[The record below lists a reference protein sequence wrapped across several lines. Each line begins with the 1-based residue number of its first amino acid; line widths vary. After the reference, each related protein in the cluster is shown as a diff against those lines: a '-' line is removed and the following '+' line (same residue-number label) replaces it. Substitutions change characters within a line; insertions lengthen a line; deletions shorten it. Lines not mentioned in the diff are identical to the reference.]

1 MRLTVD
7 HIKQFQALYQKRFGK
22 EIGEKE
28 AQEMGLKLVHL
39 MARIYRPMTKQEF
52 DVVRK
57 RQVELIEKYGNDT
70 AAFSSVPQTPAP
82 TP

>member
-7 HIKQFQALYQKRFGK
+7 HIKQFQALYLKRFGK

-39 MARIYRPMTKQEF
+39 MARIYRPMTKNEF
-52 DVVRK
+52 DAVKK
-57 RQVELIEKYGNDT
+57 RQTELAEKY
-70 AAFSSVPQTPAP
+70 AHIPASVSSVLETND
-82 TP
+82 

>member
-7 HIKQFQALYQKRFGK
+7 HIQQFQALYLKRFGK

-39 MARIYRPMTKQEF
+39 MARIYRPMTKQEH
-52 DVVRK
+52 DVVRE
-57 RQVELIEKYGNDT
+57 RQLELAQKFARKSEDT
-70 AAFSSVPQTPAP
+70 ASGTLAD
-82 TP
+82 

>member
-7 HIKQFQALYQKRFGK
+7 HIKQFQALYQERFGK

-39 MARIYRPMTKQEF
+39 MARIYRPMTKNEF
-52 DVVRK
+52 NMVRK
-57 RQVELIEKYGNDT
+57 RQAELAEKYAHAPSSASPAVETND
-70 AAFSSVPQTPAP
+70 
-82 TP
+82 